1 MSSSCT
7 GGGSEERYRSCE
19 ARIDKGKATAARV
32 APDRPPFTLESLRR
46 LLAEEVI
53 SRQPTMPGDAEIT
66 ELARIL
72 NYWQCHYLIEQK
84 SRALKELQR
93 DALDALAT
101 LAKVFPR
108 LRDLTKSFEAN
119 AVQDQAP
126 PVILAIL
133 RKHLAE
139 IDAARDFIA
148 KTEGFSVWAD
158 PSIAP
163 DRWQWLADVLPI
175 DFENAMRSTNPNYK
189 ARLSHNGPLARFIA
203 AVVPSLT
210 GQHPTPDSVATE
222 LKKLRKLRK
231 TGI

>member
-1 MSSSCT
+1 VKSDT
-7 GGGSEERYRSCE
+7 VPAKR
-19 ARIDKGKATAARV
+19 ALTKGKRPQRESL
-32 APDRPPFTLESLRR
+32 PDRPPFTLESLRQ

-53 SRQPTMPGDAEIT
+53 RRQQTMPGDAEIT

-72 NYWQCHYLIEQK
+72 NYWQGHYLIEQK
-84 SRALKELQR
+84 SRALRELQR
-93 DALDALAT
+93 DALAALAT
-101 LAKVFPR
+101 LANVFPR
-108 LRDLTKSFEAN
+108 LRDLTESFEAN

-126 PVILAIL
+126 PAILAIL
-133 RKHLAE
+133 RKRLAE

-148 KTEGFSVWAD
+148 KAEGFSVWAD
-158 PSIAP
+158 PSLAP

-175 DFENAMRSTNPNYK
+175 DFENAMRSTDPNYK

-210 GQHPTPDSVATE
+210 GQHPTPDSVATQ
-222 LKKLRKLRK
+222 LKKLRKLRT